1 MSPYNRSQSIGGK
14 LISQMENVDKYTKWL
29 FFDKSNYCIHWR
41 NKTLTKAREK
51 MEIGI
56 IAVKKGGRA
65 LGESSAWA
73 ATSAIEVAKI
83 VTCTHT
89 LCLSD
94 DDAENNVAMGQFIS
108 ILKALRGGK
117 NPVIPSALTA

>member
-1 MSPYNRSQSIGGK
+1 
-14 LISQMENVDKYTKWL
+14 
-29 FFDKSNYCIHWR
+29 
-41 NKTLTKAREK
+41 